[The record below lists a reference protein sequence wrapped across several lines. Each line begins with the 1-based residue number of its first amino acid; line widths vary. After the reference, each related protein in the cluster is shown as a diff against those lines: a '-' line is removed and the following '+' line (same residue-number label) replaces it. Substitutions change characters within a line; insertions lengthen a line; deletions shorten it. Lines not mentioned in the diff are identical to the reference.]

1 MEENAIRDILSAFD
15 LGSEPVSAETYG
27 SGNINRTYLV
37 DCADGQ
43 RYILQ
48 RISEQLTRRPDLL
61 MENIVRVTE
70 HLRRKNPDPRSVLT
84 VIAAKTGR
92 PLHMDASGAW
102 RIYRYMEDTVCYSA
116 LRSDED
122 FYRTALAFGR
132 FEQQLSDFD
141 AGQLYDTI
149 PGFHDTPQRYRQLHR
164 AVEEDACGR
173 RKKVSAEL
181 DFLLQREEEM
191 GILQRLR
198 DSNELPTRVTH
209 NDTKLNN
216 ILFDVR
222 TGEPLCVIDLDTVM
236 PGLSLYDF
244 GDAIRYGAATAD
256 ENETDPSKMH
266 LNLERY
272 QCFVRGFLKACPGL
286 TPLEKE
292 LLPVG
297 ARVITCEQAVRFLT
311 DYLNGDIYYRTS
323 HPGQNLERTRTQ
335 ICLLEDMEHNK
346 EKMLT
351 KS

>member
-1 MEENAIRDILSAFD
+1 MNSFSDILSFFSLSA
-15 LGSEPVSAETYG
+15 EPVKICSHG
-27 SGNINRTYLV
+27 NGNINRTYLI
-37 DCADGQ
+37 DCADGS

-70 HLRRKNPDPRSVLT
+70 HLRLKEKDPRKVLT
-84 VIAAKTGR
+84 VVRGKAGENLYTD
-92 PLHMDASGAW
+92 PSGSW
-102 RIYRYMEDTVCYSA
+102 RVYRYIEDSVCYSA

-122 FYRTALAFGR
+122 FYRTAQTFGR
-132 FEQQLSDFD
+132 FEQELEDFD
-141 AGQLYDTI
+141 AELLYDTI
-149 PGFHDTPQRYRQLHR
+149 PGFHDTPGRYRQLYQALQDD
-164 AVEEDACGR
+164 AVG
-173 RKKVSAEL
+173 RKKTVEAETE
-181 DFLLQREEEM
+181 FLLKREEEM
-191 GILQRLR
+191 GILQHLR
-198 DSNELPTRVTH
+198 DEKELPTRVTH

-216 ILFDVR
+216 ILFDSH

-256 ENETDPSKMH
+256 ENDPDPSRMH
-266 LNLERY
+266 LNLGRY
-272 QCFVRGFLKACPGL
+272 QLFARGFLEACPGL

-311 DYLNGDIYYRTS
+311 DYLNGDIYYRIQR
-323 HPGQNLERTRTQ
+323 PEQNLERTRTQ
-335 ICLLEDMEHNK
+335 IRLLEDMEQNK